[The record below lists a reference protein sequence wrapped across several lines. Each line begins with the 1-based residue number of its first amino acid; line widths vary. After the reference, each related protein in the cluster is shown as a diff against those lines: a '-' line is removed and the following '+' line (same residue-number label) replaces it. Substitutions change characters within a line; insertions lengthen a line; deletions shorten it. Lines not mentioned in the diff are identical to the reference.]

1 MRRIRL
7 IATMIVAA
15 FSTTGCVD
23 IPAALRQPAEAKAQP
38 HADGEEMALS
48 YLPQVGFVRATR
60 PVLAT
65 LGTPL
70 QSAPGPNRTVE
81 VLP

>member
-1 MRRIRL
+1 
-7 IATMIVAA
+7 
-15 FSTTGCVD
+15 
-23 IPAALRQPAEAKAQP
+23 
-38 HADGEEMALS
+38 MALS

-81 VLP
+81 VCRKTVWAEAAKLGASEIEAASASVMVV